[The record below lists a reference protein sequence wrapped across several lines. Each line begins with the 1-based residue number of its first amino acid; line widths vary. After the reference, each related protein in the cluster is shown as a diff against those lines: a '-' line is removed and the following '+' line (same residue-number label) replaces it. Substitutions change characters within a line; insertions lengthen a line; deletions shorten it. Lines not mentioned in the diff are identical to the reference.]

1 MSNLS
6 GERRLRD
13 SVKMLPAWL
22 KSLSEAAVDDGEER
36 YFRANDD
43 NIGQAV
49 RYFFQYIRELEC
61 CGSLGSLR

>member
-13 SVKMLPAWL
+13 SVKMLPAQL
-22 KSLSEAAVDDGEER
+22 KSLSEATVDDGEER

-49 RYFFQYIRELEC
+49 
-61 CGSLGSLR
+61 

>member
-22 KSLSEAAVDDGEER
+22 KSLSEAAVDDGED
-36 YFRANDD
+36 RANDD